1 MFNPLLPD
9 LSNIK
14 EQDLENRINDLNRKY
29 TIAAKSGNGMLCEQI
44 SVVLMQMK
52 EEQQQR
58 MRDKNKRVNVK
69 NQDKD
74 LDDLI
79 NVT

>member
-9 LSNIK
+9 LSELK
-14 EQDLENRINDLNRKY
+14 EQDLENRISELNRKY
-29 TIAAKSGNGMLCEQI
+29 VIAAKTGNGMLCEQI
-44 SVVLMQMK
+44 ATVLMQLK